1 MGTVH
6 QVRGRLLMAILAA
19 QLLVIASCAES
30 TGETI
35 APGDLVGSWSL
46 VATGVVLTFESGQAG
61 QLYHLRDPQGA
72 YGHLLEGG
80 SDLLVRGFWRVHGQS
95 LLFDD
100 EAGPI
105 ACPILDDRFDIT
117 LYAGKT
123 SMTLSHLGDDC
134 LQRALILD
142 DFLWRRSSD
151 DS

>member
-1 MGTVH
+1 MGTVL
-6 QVRGRLLMAILAA
+6 QVRGRLLTVTLAA
-19 QLLVIASCAES
+19 QLLVMASCAES

-72 YGHLLEGG
+72 YGQWLEGG
-80 SDLLVRGFWRVHGQS
+80 SDLLVRGFWRVLGQS
-95 LLFDD
+95 LFFDD

-105 ACPILDDRFDIT
+105 ACPILDDRFVIT
-117 LYAGKT
+117 MNAGKT

>member
-1 MGTVH
+1 MGTAR
-6 QVRGRLLMAILAA
+6 QARGRLLMVVLGA
-19 QLLVIASCAES
+19 QLLVLASCGES

-46 VATGVVLTFESGQAG
+46 VATGVVLTFESGSAG
-61 QLYHLRDPQGA
+61 QQYQLRDPQGA

-80 SDLLVRGFWRVHGQS
+80 SDLLVRGFWLVSGHS

-105 ACPILDDRFDIT
+105 ACPIMDDRFVIT
-117 LYAGKT
+117 MDAAKT
-123 SMTLSHLGDDC
+123 IMTLSHLADDC

-142 DFLWRRSSD
+142 DFAWRRSSD
-151 DS
+151 ES